1 MGTINR
7 DQMMDQRAKLAL
19 YLLFLFVLVQN
30 VQGQEETNMRIHF
43 NLGLSSPSEQNLAR
57 GVWSSFGFS
66 VPIEKKIHLS
76 FNFGAW
82 KSQTSVKPGGLQDGS
97 LSVSPFFVSLLYF
110 LTSDRTINPFVFI
123 GGGYIF
129 TSFRME
135 NIVTIPEITLS
146 QKVENSPG
154 GQLGAGIQMKMSK
167 RIFISVDASYTYSKA
182 SATTIIQDLNFGTT
196 TEDFSLI
203 LSALIFQVGIKFF
216 I

>member
-1 MGTINR
+1 
-7 DQMMDQRAKLAL
+7 MDQRVKLAM
-19 YLLFLFVLVQN
+19 YLLFLFFLVQN
-30 VQGQEETNMRIHF
+30 VQGQSETNMRIHVNF
-43 NLGLSSPSEQNLAR
+43 GLSTPSEQNLAH
-57 GVWSSFGFS
+57 GVLSSFGFS
-66 VPIEKKIHLS
+66 VPIEKRIHLS

-82 KSQTSVKPGGLQDGS
+82 KSQASVKPGGLQDGS
-97 LSVSPFFVSLLYF
+97 LSMSPFFVSLQYF

-135 NIVTIPEITLS
+135 EIFTIPEITLS

-154 GQLGAGIQMKMSK
+154 GQLGAGIQIKMSK
-167 RIFISVDASYTYSKA
+167 RIFFSVDASYFYSKT
-182 SATTIIQDLNFGTT
+182 SATTTIQDLNFETT

-203 LSALIFQVGIKFF
+203 LSALIFQLGIKFL